1 MSNYSNP
8 LFDFTNRKANPNRFA
23 QQSSRFDPM
32 ANMPGFGVLQNP
44 ADLNKG
50 STTSGS
56 GSGVGAASGAGAVT
70 SRPNITPNAGGGQP
84 ASPTNPQNPNG
95 YAASTSGTGPTPR
108 QVTIVDVQSANTIAG
123 LINLSNSVDTMAD
136 SATKS
141 HMQEIIK
148 DKIYEMRRAEKLE
161 ADRNFKET
169 QRKDWAEKRTRQEM
183 QRDYP
188 QWVNFTKMTN
198 DNPRTDLSYQAYEEA
213 MADPDQ
219 ASKFRA
225 HLRLKSFSSNI
236 QNQQG
241 LGAGRNAADVTDTR
255 NAANVVDELLTNIA
269 APENVFSPVEGGQRD
284 KDGNLPAIKVGNPNA
299 ASFEGGDKD
308 TINAGIRSSGN
319 PSYDPSN
326 PRGQDDQA
334 LALQS
339 LRKQRDA
346 NLAAKQDPQYQADQ
360 TAYRN
365 LQVRMMN
372 LGLSADVQMRM
383 NSDIEKG
390 LISPQDAMR
399 MVLMMEAGAKS
410 RGQTLPQALPTG
422 AALRTSRQANDLR
435 IGRNTTDTQ
444 PQRQTVPVGFP
455 EQMAAESRSRAQTNE
470 LGYQANQGTY
480 LDALARGEIT
490 PEQYRMLTGG

>member
-1 MSNYSNP
+1 MSNYQNP
-8 LFDFTNRKANPNRFA
+8 MFDFTNRNANPNRFA
-23 QQSSRFDPM
+23 PKSSMFDPM

-56 GSGVGAASGAGAVT
+56 GTGVGAASGAGTQT
-70 SRPNITPNAGGGQP
+70 SRPNITPGAGGGQP

-95 YAASTSGTGPTPR
+95 YSPSTGGSSPTGR

-148 DKIYEMRRAEKLE
+148 DKIYEIRRNEKFD

-169 QRKDWAEKRTRQEM
+169 QRKDWAEKRTRQQM

-188 QWVNFTKMTN
+188 KWVDWMKMHN
-198 DNPRTDLSYQAYEEA
+198 DNPRTDLSYEAYETA
-213 MADPDQ
+213 MQD
-219 ASKFRA
+219 SGEVEKFRGF
-225 HLRLKSFSSNI
+225 LRLKSFKSNI
-236 QNQQG
+236 QDQQG
-241 LGAGRNAADVTDTR
+241 LGAGRNAADVTDTKNAGKSVDTLLR
-255 NAANVVDELLTNIA
+255 NIGSPEAGLAGSTAND
-269 APENVFSPVEGGQRD
+269 
-284 KDGNLPAIKVGNPNA
+284 AINSALAGNPNA
-299 ASFEGGDKD
+299 IEGGDQD
-308 TINAGIRSSGN
+308 TINAGIRSSGER
-319 PSYDPSN
+319 SYDPSN
-326 PRGQDDQA
+326 PVSDPQA
-334 LALQS
+334 AALKE
-339 LRKQRDA
+339 LRRQRDA
-346 NLAAKQDPQYQADQ
+346 NLAAKKDPQYQADE

-372 LGLSADVQMRM
+372 IGLSADVQMKM
-383 NSDIEKG
+383 NSDIQKG

-399 MVLMMEAGAKS
+399 MIMMMEAGAKS

-444 PQRQTVPVGFP
+444 PQRQTVPAGFP

-470 LGYQANQGTY
+470 MGYQVNQDTY
-480 LDALARGEIT
+480 LNALARGEIT

>member
-1 MSNYSNP
+1 MSNYQNP
-8 LFDFTNRKANPNRFA
+8 MFDFTNRNANPNRFA
-23 QQSSRFDPM
+23 PKSSMFDPM

-56 GSGVGAASGAGAVT
+56 GTGVGAASGAGAQT
-70 SRPNITPNAGGGQP
+70 SRPNITPGAGGGQP

-95 YAASTSGTGPTPR
+95 YSPSTGGSSPTGR

-136 SATKS
+136 SATKN

-148 DKIYEMRRAEKLE
+148 DKIFQIRRSEKFD

-169 QRKDWAEKRTRQEM
+169 QRKDWAEKRTRQQM

-188 QWVNFTKMTN
+188 QWVDWMKMHN
-198 DNPRTDLSYQAYEEA
+198 NNPRTDLSYEAYEAA
-213 MADPDQ
+213 MQD
-219 ASKFRA
+219 SGEVEKFRGF
-225 HLRLKSFSSNI
+225 LRLKSFKSNI
-236 QNQQG
+236 QEQQG
-241 LGAGRNAADVTDTR
+241 LGAGRNAADVTNTR
-255 NAANVVDELLTNIA
+255 NSANAVDELLTNIA
-269 APENVFSPVEGGQRD
+269 APEQHFLQGTRD
-284 KDGNLPAIKVGNPNA
+284 KDGNLPPAMVGNPNA
-299 ASFEGGDKD
+299 VNPEGGDQD
-308 TINAGIRSSGN
+308 TINAGIRSSGE

-326 PRGQDDQA
+326 PVGDPQADA
-334 LALQS
+334 LAS
-339 LRKQRDA
+339 LRKQREA
-346 NLAAKQDPQYQADQ
+346 NLAAKKDPQYQADE

-372 LGLSADVQMRM
+372 MGLSADVQMKM
-383 NSDIEKG
+383 NSDIQKG

-399 MVLMMEAGAKS
+399 MIMMMEAGAKS

-435 IGRNTTDTQ
+435 IARNTTDTQ
-444 PQRQTVPVGFP
+444 PQRQTVPAGFP

-470 LGYQANQGTY
+470 MGYQVNQDTY
-480 LDALARGEIT
+480 LNALARGEIT

>member
-44 ADLNKG
+44 DDLNKG

-70 SRPNITPNAGGGQP
+70 STQNTTPNAGGGQP

-95 YAASTSGTGPTPR
+95 FSPSTAGSSPTGR

-148 DKIYEMRRAEKLE
+148 DKIYEMRRAEKLD
-161 ADRNFKET
+161 ADRKFKDS
-169 QRKDWAEKRTRQEM
+169 QRKDWADKRTRQEM
-183 QRDYP
+183 QRDYSK
-188 QWVNFTKMTN
+188 WVDWMKMSGA
-198 DNPRTDLSYQAYEEA
+198 NPREDLSFDAFEKA
-213 MADPDQ
+213 MADPDLAAQ
-219 ASKFRA
+219 FRG
-225 HLRLKSFSSNI
+225 HLRLKTFKSSQLENG
-236 QNQQG
+236 G
-241 LGAGRNAADVTDTR
+241 LAGGRNATDVTDTR
-255 NAANVVDELLTNIA
+255 NAANTVDTLLENIGS
-269 APENVFSPVEGGQRD
+269 PEAGLAGSTANE
-284 KDGNLPAIKVGNPNA
+284 AINTALAEDPNA
-299 ASFEGGDKD
+299 IVGGDQGIIDK
-308 TINAGIRSSGN
+308 GIRARGSGESLDN
-319 PSYDPSN
+319 
-326 PRGQDDQA
+326 QDAA
-334 LALQS
+334 LEQ

-346 NLAAKQDPQYQADQ
+346 NLATKKDPKYQADVK
-360 TAYRN
+360 AYRD

-372 LGLSADVQMRM
+372 LGLSADVQLRM
-383 NSDIEKG
+383 NKDIEKG
-390 LISPQDAMR
+390 LITPQDAMR
-399 MVLMMEAGAKS
+399 LIMMMEAGAKS
-410 RGQTLPQALPTG
+410 RGQTLPQALPT
-422 AALRTSRQANDLR
+422 ADALTRSRQASDLR
-435 IGRNTTDTQ
+435 EGRNTTDTQ

>member
-1 MSNYSNP
+1 MSNYQNP
-8 LFDFTNRKANPNRFA
+8 MFDWTNRNANPNRFA
-23 QQSSRFDPM
+23 PKSSMFDPM
-32 ANMPGFGVLQNP
+32 ANMPGFGVLKNP
-44 ADLNKG
+44 ADLNSG

-56 GSGVGAASGAGAVT
+56 GTGVGAASGAGTQT
-70 SRPNITPNAGGGQP
+70 SKPNITPGAGGGQP

-95 YAASTSGTGPTPR
+95 YSPSTGGSSPTGR

-136 SATKS
+136 SATKN

-148 DKIYEMRRAEKLE
+148 DKIFQIRRSEKFD

-169 QRKDWAEKRTRQEM
+169 QRKDWAEKRTRQQM

-188 QWVNFTKMTN
+188 QWVDWMKMHN
-198 DNPRTDLSYQAYEEA
+198 DNPRTDLTYEAYEAA
-213 MADPDQ
+213 MQD
-219 ASKFRA
+219 SGEVEKFRG
-225 HLRLKSFSSNI
+225 HLRLKSFKSNI
-236 QNQQG
+236 QDQQG
-241 LGAGRNAADVTDTR
+241 LGAGRNAADVTDTKNAGKSVDTLLR
-255 NAANVVDELLTNIA
+255 NIGSPEAGLAGSTAND
-269 APENVFSPVEGGQRD
+269 
-284 KDGNLPAIKVGNPNA
+284 AINGALAGNPNA
-299 ASFEGGDKD
+299 IEGGDQD
-308 TINAGIRSSGN
+308 TINAGIRSSGER
-319 PSYDPSN
+319 SYDPSN
-326 PRGQDDQA
+326 PVGDPQA
-334 LALQS
+334 DALRQ

-346 NLAAKQDPQYQADQ
+346 NLAAKKDPQYQADE

-365 LQVRMMN
+365 LQIRMMN
-372 LGLSADVQMRM
+372 IGLSADVQMKM
-383 NSDIEKG
+383 NSDIQKG

-399 MVLMMEAGAKS
+399 MIMMMEAGAKS

-435 IGRNTTDTQ
+435 VARNNTDTQ
-444 PQRQTVPVGFP
+444 PQRQTVPAGFP

-470 LGYQANQGTY
+470 MAYQGNQGTY

>member
-1 MSNYSNP
+1 
-8 LFDFTNRKANPNRFA
+8 
-23 QQSSRFDPM
+23 
-32 ANMPGFGVLQNP
+32 
-44 ADLNKG
+44 
-50 STTSGS
+50 
-56 GSGVGAASGAGAVT
+56 
-70 SRPNITPNAGGGQP
+70 
-84 ASPTNPQNPNG
+84 
-95 YAASTSGTGPTPR
+95 
-108 QVTIVDVQSANTIAG
+108 VQSANTIAG

-141 HMQEIIK
+141 HLQDIIK
-148 DKIYEMRRAEKLE
+148 DKIYEMRRAEKFD

-188 QWVNFTKMTN
+188 QWVDWMKMHN
-198 DNPRTDLSYQAYEEA
+198 DNPQTDLSYQAYEEA
-213 MADPDQ
+213 MQDSGLA
-219 ASKFRA
+219 AKFRG
-225 HLRLKSFSSNI
+225 HLRLKSFKSNI
-236 QNQQG
+236 QDQQG
-241 LGAGRNAADVTDTR
+241 LGAGRNAADVANTRESAKDVDTLLR
-255 NAANVVDELLTNIA
+255 NIGSPEAGLAGSTAND
-269 APENVFSPVEGGQRD
+269 
-284 KDGNLPAIKVGNPNA
+284 AISEALKGDPNA
-299 ASFEGGDKD
+299 VVGGDQD
-308 TINAGIRSSGN
+308 QINAGIRSSGN
-319 PSYDPSN
+319 RSYDPSTTL
-326 PRGQDDQA
+326 GKDDQA
-334 LALQS
+334 DALAQ

-346 NLAAKQDPQYQADQ
+346 NLAAKKDPQYQADQ

-422 AALRTSRQANDLR
+422 AALRSSRQANDLR

>member
-70 SRPNITPNAGGGQP
+70 SRQNITPNAGGGQP
-84 ASPTNPQNPNG
+84 ASPANPQNPNG
-95 YAASTSGTGPTPR
+95 YAASTSGSGPTPR

-141 HMQEIIK
+141 HMQDIIK

-161 ADRNFKET
+161 ANRNFKES
-169 QRKDWAEKRTRQEM
+169 QRKDFAEKRTRQEM

-188 QWVNFTKMTN
+188 QWVNYTKMT
-198 DNPRTDLSYQAYEEA
+198 DTNPRTDLSYQAYEEA

-219 ASKFRA
+219 AAQFRG

-241 LGAGRNAADVTDTR
+241 LGAGRNATDVTDTR
-255 NAANVVDELLTNIA
+255 NAANVVDEVLTNIA

-284 KDGNLPAIKVGNPNA
+284 EDGNLPAIKVGNPNA
-299 ASFEGGDKD
+299 LSFEGGDQD
-308 TINAGIRSSGN
+308 TINKGIRARGSGESLDN
-319 PSYDPSN
+319 QKD
-326 PRGQDDQA
+326 A
-334 LALQS
+334 LTQ
-339 LRKQRDA
+339 LRQQRDA

-422 AALRTSRQANDLR
+422 AALRSSRQANDLR

-470 LGYQANQGTY
+470 MGYQANQGTY
-480 LDALARGEIT
+480 MDALARGEIT

>member
-23 QQSSRFDPM
+23 QQSSMFDPM

-44 ADLNKG
+44 ASSNTG
-50 STTSGS
+50 STTSGL

-84 ASPTNPQNPNG
+84 ASPTNTQNPNG
-95 YAASTSGTGPTPR
+95 YAASTSGSGPTPR

-141 HMQEIIK
+141 HLQDIIK
-148 DKIYEMRRAEKLE
+148 DKIYEMRRAEKFD

-188 QWVNFTKMTN
+188 QWVDWMKMHN
-198 DNPRTDLSYQAYEEA
+198 DNPQTDLSYQAYEEA
-213 MADPDQ
+213 MQDSGLA
-219 ASKFRA
+219 AKFRG
-225 HLRLKSFSSNI
+225 HLRLKSFKSNI
-236 QNQQG
+236 QDQQG
-241 LGAGRNAADVTDTR
+241 LGAGRNAADVANTRESAKDVDTLLR
-255 NAANVVDELLTNIA
+255 NIGSPEAGLAGSTAND
-269 APENVFSPVEGGQRD
+269 
-284 KDGNLPAIKVGNPNA
+284 AISEALKGDPNA
-299 ASFEGGDKD
+299 VVGGDQD
-308 TINAGIRSSGN
+308 QINAGIRSSGN
-319 PSYDPSN
+319 RSYDPSTTL
-326 PRGQDDQA
+326 GKDDQA
-334 LALQS
+334 DALAQ

-346 NLAAKQDPQYQADQ
+346 NLAAKKDPQYQADQ

-422 AALRTSRQANDLR
+422 AALRSSRQANDLR

>member
-1 MSNYSNP
+1 MSNFNNP
-8 LFDFTNRKANPNRFA
+8 MFDWTNRNANPNRFA
-23 QQSSRFDPM
+23 QKSSMFDPM
-32 ANMPGFGVLQNP
+32 ANMPTGFGVLQNP

-56 GSGVGAASGAGAVT
+56 GTGVGAASGAGTQT
-70 SRPNITPNAGGGQP
+70 SRPNITPGAGGGQP
-84 ASPTNPQNPNG
+84 ASPTNPQNPAG
-95 YAASTSGTGPTPR
+95 YAPSTGGSSPTGR

-148 DKIYEMRRAEKLE
+148 DKIYELRRMEKFD

-169 QRKDWAEKRTRQEM
+169 QRRDWAEKRTRQQM

-188 QWVNFTKMTN
+188 QWVDWMKMHN
-198 DNPRTDLSYQAYEEA
+198 PNPRTDLSYEAYEES
-213 MADPDQ
+213 MKDPGD
-219 ASKFRA
+219 AEKFRG
-225 HLRLKSFSSNI
+225 HLRLKSFKSNI
-236 QNQQG
+236 QDQQG
-241 LGAGRNAADVTDTR
+241 LGAGRNATDVTDTR
-255 NAANVVDELLTNIA
+255 NAGKSVDTLLRNIGSPEAGLEGSTANDAIRGALAVD
-269 APENVFSPVEGGQRD
+269 
-284 KDGNLPAIKVGNPNA
+284 PNA
-299 ASFEGGDKD
+299 VFGGDQD
-308 TINAGIRSSGN
+308 TINAGIRSSGAR
-319 PSYDPSN
+319 SYDPTSTAN
-326 PRGQDDQA
+326 LGKDDQA
-334 LALQS
+334 DALAS

-346 NLAAKQDPQYQADQ
+346 NLEVKKDPQYQADE

-372 LGLSADVQMRM
+372 IGLSADVQMKM
-383 NSDIEKG
+383 NSDIQKG

-399 MVLMMEAGAKS
+399 MIMMMEAGAKS

-435 IGRNTTDTQ
+435 TARNNTDTQ
-444 PQRQTVPVGFP
+444 PQRQTVPAGFP

-470 LGYQANQGTY
+470 MAYQGNQGTY

>member
-8 LFDFTNRKANPNRFA
+8 LFDWTNRNANPNRFA
-23 QQSSRFDPM
+23 QQSSKFDPM

-44 ADLNKG
+44 ASSNTG

-70 SRPNITPNAGGGQP
+70 SKQNITPNAGGGQP
-84 ASPTNPQNPNG
+84 ASPTNTQNPNG
-95 YAASTSGTGPTPR
+95 YAASTSGSGPTPR

-141 HMQEIIK
+141 HLQDIIK
-148 DKIYEMRRAEKLE
+148 DKIYEMRRAEKFD

-188 QWVNFTKMTN
+188 QWVDWMKMHN
-198 DNPRTDLSYQAYEEA
+198 DNPRTDLTYQAYEEA
-213 MADPDQ
+213 MKD
-219 ASKFRA
+219 SGEVEKFRA
-225 HLRLKSFSSNI
+225 HLRLKSFKSNI
-236 QNQQG
+236 QEHQG
-241 LGAGRNAADVTDTR
+241 LGAGRNAADVANTR
-255 NAANVVDELLTNIA
+255 NAASAVDELLTNIA
-269 APENVFSPVEGGQRD
+269 APEQHFLQGERD
-284 KDGNLPAIKVGNPNA
+284 ANGNLPPATVGNPNA
-299 ASFEGGDKD
+299 ASFEGGDQD
-308 TINAGIRSSGN
+308 QINAGIRSSGN
-319 PSYDPSN
+319 RSYDPSTTL
-326 PRGQDDQA
+326 GKDDQA
-334 LALQS
+334 DALGA
-339 LRKQRDA
+339 LRAQRDA
-346 NLAAKQDPQYQADQ
+346 NLAAKKDPQYQADQ

-383 NSDIEKG
+383 NRDIEKG

-422 AALRTSRQANDLR
+422 AALRSSRQANDLR

-444 PQRQTVPVGFP
+444 PQRQTVPAGFP

-470 LGYQANQGTY
+470 MGYQANQGTY